1 MLLRPSAFH
10 SLLCL
15 LFFLTGWPSSD
26 GARSCHPASWA
37 NYSLTFFAEWNPV
50 SFPKQYPTHRPP
62 AQWSELFG
70 CVHDSHFI
78 LWEEGALAS
87 PAVKVFAEEGK
98 SVLLTQDAQS
108 TEGAISGCFRADPIP
123 SGEGST
129 SAIFRVEPAHTLV
142 SVIVKI
148 IPSPDWFVGIERLNL
163 CKDSQW
169 KKMVSCNLFPW
180 DTGTD
185 SGFTFS
191 SPNFATEP
199 QEPIFQITAKS
210 PSHPANSFHYPRLE
224 TLPRMGYLEL
234 RLVAEGPWGTEAEPA
249 DGGVQYDLLV
259 DNSMRAANDTEL
271 DRQEENEI
279 DDGVNST
286 IPEEEENRTGVTPT
300 LGVNATP
307 LDCEVSDWSSWGL
320 CSHACGRGIR
330 QRTRYVTLQPANH
343 GEPCPSLLIEEE
355 CEGSRCPLEKEA
367 SSPPSAGD
375 TVEVNAVT
383 VHLENA
389 TVQEAVNQTGYLMG
403 SHAFGTAEPGSPS
416 PVLSANPDLPSG
428 ENMSTEALLGQ
439 DDETENQGRSGRTH
453 HASNEIS
460 ASSSDSCETETRGP

>member
-234 RLVAEGPWGTEAEPA
+234 RLVAEGPWGILKLTSVVT
-249 DGGVQYDLLV
+249 D
-259 DNSMRAANDTEL
+259 S
-271 DRQEENEI
+271 
-279 DDGVNST
+279 
-286 IPEEEENRTGVTPT
+286 NRMVTPT

-355 CEGSRCPLEKEA
+355 CEGSRCP
-367 SSPPSAGD
+367 
-375 TVEVNAVT
+375 
-383 VHLENA
+383 
-389 TVQEAVNQTGYLMG
+389 
-403 SHAFGTAEPGSPS
+403 
-416 PVLSANPDLPSG
+416 
-428 ENMSTEALLGQ
+428 
-439 DDETENQGRSGRTH
+439 
-453 HASNEIS
+453 
-460 ASSSDSCETETRGP
+460 